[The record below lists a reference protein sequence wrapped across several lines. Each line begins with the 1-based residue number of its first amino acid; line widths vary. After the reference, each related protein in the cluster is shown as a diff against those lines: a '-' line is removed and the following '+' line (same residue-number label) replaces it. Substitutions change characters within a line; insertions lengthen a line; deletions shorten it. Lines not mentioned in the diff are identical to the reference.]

1 MNKDEKIDFLID
13 QLDRPLRELY
23 NELVKTGI
31 LNLNNKTTTI
41 TTEETFF
48 KVEIK
53 ITTITKKDH
62 WLQNFDLN

>member
-48 KVEIK
+48 KMEIK
-53 ITTITKKDH
+53 ITAITKKDH